1 MMPNLAAVEILQ
13 LFKCQPIL
21 TLALGKMNIK
31 TYDNSWKPQEKNYE
45 KLQVNLSKSF
55 FLNTK

>member
-31 TYDNSWKPQEKNYE
+31 TYDDSWKPQEK
-45 KLQVNLSKSF
+45 KL
-55 FLNTK
+55 